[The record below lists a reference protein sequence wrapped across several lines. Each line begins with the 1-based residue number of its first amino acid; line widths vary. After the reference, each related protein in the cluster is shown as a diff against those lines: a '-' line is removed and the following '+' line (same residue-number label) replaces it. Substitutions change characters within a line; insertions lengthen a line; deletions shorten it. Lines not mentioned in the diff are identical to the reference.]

1 MLKVCLNYQAD
12 GHTTFKENMYDHH
25 RPTAKLSCF
34 QKSAHHASIKINSL
48 PLVWDTWRTKGSIL

>member
-34 QKSAHHASIKINSL
+34 QKSAHNASIKINSL
-48 PLVWDTWRTKGSIL
+48 PLVWDT